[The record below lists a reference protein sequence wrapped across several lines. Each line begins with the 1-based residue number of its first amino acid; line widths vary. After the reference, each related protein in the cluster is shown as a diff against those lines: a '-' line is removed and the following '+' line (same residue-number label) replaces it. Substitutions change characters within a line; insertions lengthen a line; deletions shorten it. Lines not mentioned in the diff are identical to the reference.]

1 MRLSRC
7 PLCSSIVSGLPPAV
21 MHTPGPDRAR
31 LNLNLNLALNLNA
44 LISQATKSRPTLRSL
59 ALFLKHPHARY
70 PRGVE
75 RPVAVRV
82 RSARAETRRE
92 RDRPRAS

>member
-7 PLCSSIVSGLPPAV
+7 PLCSSIVSGLPPAI
-21 MHTPGPDRAR
+21 MHTPNPDRAR
-31 LNLNLNLALNLNA
+31 LNLNLALNLNA
-44 LISQATKSRPTLRSL
+44 LIRQATKSRPTLRSL